1 MNLPWL
7 NPYIDQLNEDN
18 LHHSMII
25 SGREGLGKLHL
36 ANKIIQFILCGNSKN
51 LQPCNNCQSC
61 NFLKEKSH
69 PDFHTIDLEDGKKSI
84 SINQIRSFY
93 LEMFES
99 SFLGGN
105 KVFFI
110 PRSNLLSRE
119 SYDALLKSLEEP
131 PKDTFIILINSDS
144 QNLPPTI
151 LSRCHEINIKKP
163 SKKEIN
169 SWLKDKIQDQASF
182 EQLLGLSKGKPLKIL
197 ELEENQS
204 LILRNDFIQDIST
217 LIKKGSNISEIT
229 NKWTKDEESLLL
241 QLEWMSDLL
250 MDILRARFYKDKESI
265 FSDTENISTFME
277 DKIDPIEVFN
287 LLDKTIGLWN
297 TFYRNYNLRQD
308 YHLQSLLVEWNSTIG
323 LRP

>member
-1 MNLPWL
+1 ML
-7 NPYIDQLNEDN
+7 
-18 LHHSMII
+18 
-25 SGREGLGKLHL
+25 
-36 ANKIIQFILCGNSKN
+36 
-51 LQPCNNCQSC
+51 
-61 NFLKEKSH
+61 
-69 PDFHTIDLEDGKKSI
+69 
-84 SINQIRSFY
+84 
-93 LEMFES
+93 
-99 SFLGGN
+99 
-105 KVFFI
+105 
-110 PRSNLLSRE
+110 SN
-119 SYDALLKSLEEP
+119 DW
-131 PKDTFIILINSDS
+131 F
-144 QNLPPTI
+144 
-151 LSRCHEINIKKP
+151 NIKKP

-169 SWLKDKIQDQASF
+169 SCLKDKIQDEASF

-229 NKWTKDEESLLL
+229 DKWTKDEESLLL

-308 YHLQSLLVEWNSTIG
+308 YHLQSLLVEWNSKIG